1 MKVYLHLA
9 DGFEEVEALTVVDVL
24 RRANIDIET
33 ISITETYEVTG
44 THGVKVVADQL
55 LDEVDYDQCD
65 MIVLPGGLPGADYLE
80 KDERLI
86 EKIKI
91 FNDQDKWIAAICAA
105 PKILGRLGLLSG
117 KTATCYPGIEDLLKG
132 AKISSDPVAQS
143 GNIITSKGPATA
155 MLFALKIVEV
165 LLGKDTAQKIKEDL
179 LVE

>member
-1 MKVYLHLA
+1 MKVCLHLA

-24 RRANIDIET
+24 RRASIDIDT

-91 FNDQDKWIAAICAA
+91 FNDQEKWLAAICAA
-105 PKILGRLGLLSG
+105 PKILGGLGLLSG
-117 KTATCYPGIEDLLKG
+117 KEATCYPGIEDLLKG
-132 AKISSDPVAQS
+132 AKLSSDPVVQS
-143 GNIITSKGPATA
+143 GKIITSKGPATA

-165 LLGKDTAQKIKEDL
+165 LVGKETAQKVKADL
-179 LVE
+179 LVK